1 MQTVVINALSIMHLC
16 LFTSILSGIGIK
28 SGIGCMI
35 LDTLFSWEQS
45 ACVLVSFVFLLRR
58 RECDLLWFFCCCFW
72 VLVGIE
78 IRFKEIWC
86 WKAMAAHINDL
97 KYLKLAKTNKSAF
110 WSFLLLSEVFM
121 QASLESRICLL
132 FTVYPFLF
140 LKMLLSIW
148 KSWLFR
154 F

>member
-1 MQTVVINALSIMHLC
+1 MPFYKHFIWNRDQKWNWMYDFGYTIFMRTVSLCSSVFCISFQKKGMWPFVI
-16 LFTSILSGIGIK
+16 
-28 SGIGCMI
+28 
-35 LDTLFSWEQS
+35 
-45 ACVLVSFVFLLRR
+45 
-58 RECDLLWFFCCCFW
+58 FCYCCFW

-110 WSFLLLSEVFM
+110 WSFLFLSEVFM

-132 FTVYPFLF
+132 FTVLPFLF

>member
-1 MQTVVINALSIMHLC
+1 MPFYKYFIWNRDRKWNWIYDFAYTIFMR
-16 LFTSILSGIGIK
+16 T
-28 SGIGCMI
+28 
-35 LDTLFSWEQS
+35 
-45 ACVLVSFVFLLRR
+45 VSF
-58 RECDLLWFFCCCFW
+58 CSSFFCISFKKKRTWPFVIFFCFW

-97 KYLKLAKTNKSAF
+97 KYLKVAKTNKSAF
-110 WSFLLLSEVFM
+110 WSFLFLSEVFM

-132 FTVYPFLF
+132 FTVLPFLL